1 VIVDP
6 TVTAVANIV
15 ATKVPVPLGLT
26 EPAPAAP
33 VVRAVAE
40 PPPAAP
46 ALIGTTLLQINN
58 FVGPSAIAT
67 PYGIA
72 EHDTVGS
79 YTGNHK
85 KRHSPVERNRAH
97 ADFRPGLRMQV
108 IDGGIR
114 MPADAAP

>member
-1 VIVDP
+1 
-6 TVTAVANIV
+6 
-15 ATKVPVPLGLT
+15 LGLT